1 MSQKYESG
9 DSDELQALFDSIVG
23 SAAQVAEEEPAAG
36 DSEELQ
42 ALFDTV
48 AEQYHDIASAAE
60 ESEKAEGAEPA
71 LTDEQRAEL
80 YRRIGKVARQ
90 LHEALK
96 ELGCDA
102 VVVAEAAQ
110 AIPDAKERLRFIA
123 QKTEEAAIKVLNAA
137 EIATPL
143 QKEVESRAKHLRAAW
158 DRLFANQLS
167 PQEFKQLA
175 RDTHAF
181 LALAEENAHVTSE
194 QLMAIVMAQDFQD
207 LTGQVIKK
215 VIEIVGRIE
224 SELLAILIEAMPEE
238 VKRQKANGDDSL
250 LNGPQIKAGE
260 GVLTSQ
266 SEVDDLLSSL
276 GF

>member
-1 MSQKYESG
+1 MSQKHESG

-23 SAAQVAEEEPAAG
+23 AATQTAEEEPASG
-36 DSEELQ
+36 DSADLQ

-48 AEQYHDIASAAE
+48 AEQYQGQSGAAPD
-60 ESEKAEGAEPA
+60 EKGGADLAEM
-71 LTDEQRAEL
+71 TSEQRDEL

-90 LHEALK
+90 LHDALK
-96 ELGCDA
+96 ELGCDS
-102 VVVAEAAQ
+102 VVAEAAQ
-110 AIPDAKERLRFIA
+110 AVPDAKERLRFIA

-137 EIATPL
+137 EIASPL
-143 QKEVESRAKHLRAAW
+143 QKELESRSAALRSQW

-181 LALAEENAHVTSE
+181 LALAQENAHITSE

-224 SELLAILIEAMPEE
+224 TELLAILIEAMPEE
-238 VKRQKANGDDSL
+238 VKRQKRTGGEKSL

-260 GVLTSQ
+260 GVLSSQ
-266 SEVDDLLSSL
+266 AEVDDLLSSL

>member
-1 MSQKYESG
+1 MSQKHESG

-23 SAAQVAEEEPAAG
+23 AATQTAEEEPASG
-36 DSEELQ
+36 DSADLQ

-48 AEQYHDIASAAE
+48 AEQYQGQSGAAPD
-60 ESEKAEGAEPA
+60 EKGGADLAEM
-71 LTDEQRAEL
+71 TSEQRDEL

-90 LHEALK
+90 LHDALK
-96 ELGCDA
+96 ELGCDS
-102 VVVAEAAQ
+102 VVAEAAQ
-110 AIPDAKERLRFIA
+110 AVPDAKERLRFIA

-137 EIATPL
+137 EIASPL
-143 QKEVESRAKHLRAAW
+143 QKELESRFAALRSQW

-181 LALAEENAHVTSE
+181 LALAQENAHITSE

-224 SELLAILIEAMPEE
+224 TELLAILIEAMPEE
-238 VKRQKANGDDSL
+238 VKRQKRAGGEELL

-260 GVLTSQ
+260 GVLSSQ
-266 SEVDDLLSSL
+266 AEVDDLLSSL

>member
-1 MSQKYESG
+1 MSQKHESG

-23 SAAQVAEEEPAAG
+23 AATQTAEEEPASG
-36 DSEELQ
+36 DSADLQ

-48 AEQYHDIASAAE
+48 AEQYQGQSGAAPD
-60 ESEKAEGAEPA
+60 EKGGADLAEM
-71 LTDEQRAEL
+71 TSEQRDEL

-90 LHEALK
+90 LHDALK
-96 ELGCDA
+96 ELGCDS
-102 VVVAEAAQ
+102 VVAEAAQ
-110 AIPDAKERLRFIA
+110 AVPDAKERLRFIA

-143 QKEVESRAKHLRAAW
+143 QKELESRSAALRSQW
-158 DRLFANQLS
+158 DRLFVNQLS

-181 LALAEENAHVTSE
+181 LALAQENAHITSE

-224 SELLAILIEAMPEE
+224 TELLAILIEAMPEE
-238 VKRQKANGDDSL
+238 VKRQKRTGGEESL

-260 GVLTSQ
+260 GVLSSQ
-266 SEVDDLLSSL
+266 AEVDDLLSSL